1 MSSVY
6 THIWSKKNRA
16 RLQIFILLAYY
27 KKKIIKRGKILLL
40 SILLPVLMNKEAY
53 YWIKRI
59 RGKLSD
65 KTGNKMSDR

>member
-6 THIWSKKNRA
+6 THIRSKKNRG

-27 KKKIIKRGKILLL
+27 KKIIKRGKILPL

>member
-6 THIWSKKNRA
+6 THIWSKKIEQDCRS
-16 RLQIFILLAYY
+16 LFFWHTI
-27 KKKIIKRGKILLL
+27 KKIIKRGKILLL